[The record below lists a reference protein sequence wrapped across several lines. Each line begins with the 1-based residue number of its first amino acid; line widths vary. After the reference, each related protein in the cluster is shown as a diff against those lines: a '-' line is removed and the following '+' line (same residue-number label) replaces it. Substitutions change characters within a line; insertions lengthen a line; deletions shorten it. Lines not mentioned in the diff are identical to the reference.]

1 MNKTIGLAT
10 VTATLLGATA
20 AAAQNYEPY
29 MHHHGWGDGW
39 GGMFLG
45 PLLMIVF
52 LAAVVVL
59 VVVAIRWLAGAG
71 HPAAPAGRMGPLDVL
86 KDRFARGEIDKDEY
100 EERRR
105 ILSE

>member
-1 MNKTIGLAT
+1 MKELLSLTVAGL
-10 VTATLLGATA
+10 VLTAPSL

-29 MHHHGWGDGW
+29 MHSHGWGDGW
-39 GGMFLG
+39 GGMILG
-45 PLLMIVF
+45 PLMMIVF

-59 VVVAIRWLAGAG
+59 VMVAIRWLGAAG
-71 HPAAPAGRMGPLDVL
+71 HPAAPAGRTGALDVL